1 MTDTAQALLD
11 APAHVLAIEACL
23 DRLDAA
29 LRGPDP
35 LAIDVAASALQKT
48 LAGAMAAFHHANAE
62 GHPPMAPDLVS
73 RLVLAQSR
81 VTALQPVLQ
90 RAIASFE
97 RTLSVLLTV
106 DPHDDQATYLALG
119 AKAGASRGGVSYK
132 G

>member
-1 MTDTAQALLD
+1 MPESAHALLD
-11 APAHVLAIEACL
+11 APAHVRAIEACL
-23 DRLDAA
+23 DGLDAA

-35 LAIDVAASALQKT
+35 RAIDVAASALQKT

-62 GHPPMAPDLVS
+62 GHPPMAPDLVN

-97 RTLSVLLTV
+97 RTLGVLLTV
-106 DPHDDQATYLALG
+106 DPRDEQATYLSLG
-119 AKAGASRGGVSYK
+119 AKVGASRAGVSYK